1 MKRRLHLSWY
11 RYALVVNMKGGDKR
25 QEQPSDVRLALQLL
39 RVLDLTDAGGQGTA
53 AAQRKV
59 SGKRSGTRR
68 ILTCACACVLTCQQ
82 GRQSLTKT

>member
-1 MKRRLHLSWY
+1 M
-11 RYALVVNMKGGDKR
+11 NMKGGDKR

-53 AAQRKV
+53 DAQRKV

>member
-1 MKRRLHLSWY
+1 
-11 RYALVVNMKGGDKR
+11 MKGGDKR

-68 ILTCACACVLTCQQ
+68 ILTCA
-82 GRQSLTKT
+82 